1 MGRPEQSVAQVN
13 PTAQA
18 LWPALPNDIVDGPSQ
33 SRRLPEPRKLCW
45 PSRPYYPR
53 RPLVELAE
61 LAEQSQDSLWD
72 LVGLTKHCGTSLLK
86 DLALGEVD
94 HFLSHVSVTNT

>member
-1 MGRPEQSVAQVN
+1 MVNDDQLTELERILIKLSFRTWPRDFSLGQVSKPHTPINAALTARVTQRPWVLA
-13 PTAQA
+13 
-18 LWPALPNDIVDGPSQ
+18 
-33 SRRLPEPRKLCW
+33 
-45 PSRPYYPR
+45 
-53 RPLVELAE
+53 ELAE

-94 HFLSHVSVTNT
+94 HFLSHIGVTNT